1 MKASLFHD
9 IPETLPVELFE
20 TLITRKGFILER
32 IVSRGH
38 ATPQGEWLSQE
49 RDEWVLLVRGRA
61 TLRFEDEGEVG
72 LEPGDFLRIPAGKKH
87 RVESTAA
94 DGYSVWLAL
103 HFDAEKDRGPEA
115 PEKGV
120 CRVKVIRSRR
130 RKKTVGARL
139 YGGTL
144 YVYAPERLPEKEL
157 RQMVARFT
165 RRFEKGLLK
174 NKLNSSKSL
183 RQVAEEL
190 NGRYFGGALTVDS
203 IQYVTDQ
210 TSKFGCCNI
219 QSRSIRISHAIAA
232 MPDWVRDYVVMHEL
246 CHLKEPSHD
255 KSFWA
260 LVARYPLAERAKGFL
275 LAKGIPPEEEEG

>member
-1 MKASLFHD
+1 MKASLFRD
-9 IPETLPVELFE
+9 IPENLPVELFE
-20 TLITRKGFILER
+20 TLIARKGFILER

-38 ATPQGEWLSQE
+38 ATPQGTWLSQE

-61 TLRFEDEGEVG
+61 ALRFEDEGAVD
-72 LEPGDFLRIPAGKKH
+72 LQPGDFLRIPAGKRH

-94 DGYSVWLAL
+94 DGHSVWLAL
-103 HFDAEKDRGPEA
+103 HYDADRENA
-115 PEKGV
+115 PEKGIS
-120 CRVKVIRSRR
+120 RVKVIRSAR

-144 YVYAPERLPEKEL
+144 YVYAPARLPEGEL

-174 NKLNSSKSL
+174 KELNNSKGL
-183 RQVAEEL
+183 RQVAEEF
-190 NGRYFGGALTVDS
+190 NKRYFDGALKIDS

-219 QSRSIRISHAIAA
+219 RSRSIRISHALAA

-255 KSFWA
+255 KAFWD

-275 LAKGIPPEEEEG
+275 LAKGIPPEEEG